1 MARWNEE
8 KSAARPRLGSRIF
21 TIVVLAVLLATVLA
35 AVFVPLG
42 IFRSRGEIVIS
53 YGAVTVRR
61 DLYVYWLSA
70 YKYAYLSMMKQSDP
84 TAADTFVFWSET
96 TGSGVTRAEEVRA
109 EADNWI
115 RRIVFA
121 AAFFEDDD
129 DAMLGGKVAEEMEN
143 AYRRVLQYEVD
154 TEKAYDRAAKEVGFT
169 YATVRRALLLENE
182 YYAYVSGMDNDT
194 FSAFCTVA
202 DGEVAF
208 HAAAEKINF
217 IALPADNSLLYSASP
232 F

>member
-1 MARWNEE
+1 MARWNEA
-8 KSAARPRLGSRIF
+8 KSEARPHVGSRIF
-21 TIVVLAVLLATVLA
+21 TVVVLAVLLAMILA

-42 IFRSRGEIVIS
+42 IFRSRGEVVIS

-70 YKYAYLSMMKQSDP
+70 YKYAYLSSVKQIDP
-84 TAADTFVFWSET
+84 TAADTFVFWNEKT
-96 TGSGVTRAEEVRA
+96 DAGVTRAEEVRA

-129 DAMLGGKVAEEMEN
+129 AGFGGKVAEEIEN
-143 AYRRVLQYEVD
+143 TYRRVLQYEVD
-154 TEKAYDRAAKEVGFT
+154 TEEAYDRAAKKVGFT

-194 FSAFCTVA
+194 FSTFCTVA

-208 HAAAEKINF
+208 RAAAQKIDF
-217 IALPADNSLLYSASP
+217 IALSADDALLYTASP